1 MPSAPASSSWGQRV
15 DSLFVMPFFAG
26 LTLAGLLPVVGNLL
40 RLRDEWLA
48 TLGFA
53 HLATAGV
60 LLGMALHLPP
70 FAGALL
76 GALTGAGVKHA
87 GGGRSNSAYG
97 LMILAGWSLT
107 LMVAANTT
115 LGDALAHALIDGQI
129 YFAGPRELIVD
140 VVVAIV
146 SVAALRWM
154 TPHLIVARLFP
165 ERERTHEPR
174 AWRWHLGFDVLAATT
189 IAAGTATFG
198 LMAGFALVFVPPWIA
213 YRLAADWRHAQW
225 LAAGIGIAGYGGA
238 FWVALSLDQ
247 PFGPML
253 GAVLVLCFVASALW
267 RRPCASASDGSR
279 PC

>member
-1 MPSAPASSSWGQRV
+1 M
-15 DSLFVMPFFAG
+15 MPFFAG

-115 LGDALAHALIDGQI
+115 LGDALAHALIDGQL
-129 YFAGPRELIVD
+129 YFVGPRELVVD
-140 VVVAIV
+140 FVVA
-146 SVAALRWM
+146 VAAVAVLRGM
-154 TPHLIVARLFP
+154 TPRLIAARLFP

-174 AWRWHLGFDVLAATT
+174 AWRWHLGFDLLAATT

-225 LAAGIGIAGYGGA
+225 LAAGIGVGCYAGA
-238 FWVALSLDQ
+238 FWIALCLDQ

-267 RRPCASASDGSR
+267 RRPSAAVPDGSR